1 MDFGFF
7 GIIDLIVLGLGIL
20 AIFIGYKIGFMKKFI
35 GLFGALIIILLSFL
49 LAPTFAQI
57 LIKMKIIYP
66 SIYNGVYSSVA
77 DKVASSAPDASVED
91 IIKSSLGALA
101 IFSSLI
107 IKHVNVET
115 KEELPDCV
123 ASKAAG
129 YAMNV
134 IAFFILIVIFIILLI
149 ILKIIVSCARDSAVV
164 RRVDG
169 ILGIFLYFGIYLV
182 IISLLFF
189 LLKIFIDHNVFTG
202 NTYEFFVKDLQLNTD
217 SFRLSKFIYNG
228 NLFLWIK
235 ELF

>member
-35 GLFGALIIILLSFL
+35 GLFGVLIIILLSFL

-57 LIKMKIIYP
+57 LIKMKII

-77 DKVASSAPDASVED
+77 EKVASSAPDASVED
-91 IIKSSLGALA
+91 IIESSLGALA

-134 IAFFILIVIFIILLI
+134 ISFFILIVIFIILLI

-182 IISLLFF
+182 IVSLLFF

-202 NTYEFFVKDLQLNTD
+202 NTYEFFAKDLQLNTD